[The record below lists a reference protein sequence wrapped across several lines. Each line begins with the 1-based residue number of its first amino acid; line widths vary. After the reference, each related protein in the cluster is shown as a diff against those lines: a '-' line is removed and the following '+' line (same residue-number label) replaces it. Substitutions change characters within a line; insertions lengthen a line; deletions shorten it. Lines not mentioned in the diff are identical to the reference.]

1 MFQIYTLK
9 PNVDGH
15 YTNASFH
22 KKGIKLSDYLHFL
35 SRKSQIV
42 QHEKSKMDGRPIVWN
57 GHCTLK
63 HKVPE
68 RTFDRY
74 EKLSHIHRIFI
85 TGSLV
90 IMIAVIVLFFM
101 VVYFWVQK

>member
-42 QHEKSKMDGRPIVWN
+42 QHEKSKMDGRPIV
-57 GHCTLK
+57 
-63 HKVPE
+63 
-68 RTFDRY
+68 
-74 EKLSHIHRIFI
+74 
-85 TGSLV
+85 
-90 IMIAVIVLFFM
+90 
-101 VVYFWVQK
+101 